1 LFNSGKTIMWNRK
14 WVEVKEKTK
23 TVSPHRYGHL
33 KGVAAMVGLL
43 AGSAVGALEAPKG
56 PVVLHVSGLI
66 EAHNQG
72 KTAALDMRALQVLP
86 QKSFTTHTPW
96 DLKPV
101 TFSGPL
107 LRDVLQLVKAKGQ
120 NIRAVALNDYR
131 VKLPVSDA
139 REHDVVVAVQMNGQA
154 IPVRTKGPLFIVYP
168 FDAKKELQHKTYYER
183 SIWQLK
189 AIEVE

>member
-1 LFNSGKTIMWNRK
+1 MIMCRRNLL
-14 WVEVKEKTK
+14 EVSEKTK
-23 TVSPHRYGHL
+23 IVLPNLGR
-33 KGVAAMVGLL
+33 KMGVLCVMLAMFAGAAVW
-43 AGSAVGALEAPKG
+43 ALDAPQG
-56 PVVLHVSGLI
+56 PVVLKVSGLI

-72 KTAALDMRALQVLP
+72 KVAALDMKALQALP
-86 QKSFTTHTPW
+86 QKSFTTQTPW
-96 DLKPV
+96 DQKPV

-120 NIRAVALNDYR
+120 HIRAVALNDYR
-131 VKLPVSDA
+131 VKLPQSDA

>member
-1 LFNSGKTIMWNRK
+1 MRTSDLL
-14 WVEVKEKTK
+14 EVSEKTK
-23 TVSPHRYGHL
+23 TVLSNMSS
-33 KGVAAMVGLL
+33 KMGVLGVILAMFS
-43 AGSAVGALEAPKG
+43 GSAVWALDAAQG
-56 PVVLHVSGLI
+56 PVVLKVSGLI

-72 KTAALDMRALQVLP
+72 KVAVLDMKALQDLP
-86 QKSFTTHTPW
+86 QKSFTTQTPW
-96 DLKPV
+96 DPKPV

-120 NIRAVALNDYR
+120 HIRAVALNDYR

-139 REHDVVVAVQMNGQA
+139 RDHDVVVAVQMNGQA
-154 IPVRTKGPLFIVYP
+154 IPVRTKGPLFVVYP

>member
-1 LFNSGKTIMWNRK
+1 MFTKNLL
-14 WVEVKEKTK
+14 EVGEKTK
-23 TVSPHRYGHL
+23 TVFPNLSS
-33 KGVAAMVGLL
+33 KMGVFCVMLAVF
-43 AGSAVGALEAPKG
+43 AGSAVWGLDAPHG
-56 PVVLHVSGLI
+56 PVVLKVSGLI

-72 KTAALDMRALQVLP
+72 KVAVLDMKALQALP
-86 QKSFTTHTPW
+86 QKSFTTQTPW
-96 DLKPV
+96 DQKPV

-120 NIRAVALNDYR
+120 HIRAVALNDYR

-168 FDAKKELQHKTYYER
+168 FDAKKELQHKIYYER

>member
-1 LFNSGKTIMWNRK
+1 MCTSHLL
-14 WVEVKEKTK
+14 EVSEKSK
-23 TVSPHRYGHL
+23 KVLSNLRC
-33 KGVAAMVGLL
+33 KFGLL
-43 AGSAVGALEAPKG
+43 CVLLGMFTGAAAWALDAPNG
-56 PVVLHVSGLI
+56 PVVLKVSGLI
-66 EAHNQG
+66 GAHNEV
-72 KTAALDMRALQVLP
+72 KAAVLDMKALQALP
-86 QKSFTTHTPW
+86 QKSFTTQTPW
-96 DLKPV
+96 DPKPV
-101 TFSGPL
+101 NFSGPL

-120 NIRAVALNDYR
+120 HIRAVALNDYR

-139 REHDVVVAVQMNGQA
+139 LEHDVVVAVQMNGQA

>member
-1 LFNSGKTIMWNRK
+1 MCKSNLL
-14 WVEVKEKTK
+14 EVSEKTK
-23 TVSPHRYGHL
+23 TIMPFLRRKMGVLCVMSSLFAGH
-33 KGVAAMVGLL
+33 VVW
-43 AGSAVGALEAPKG
+43 ALDAPKG
-56 PVVLHVSGLI
+56 PVVLQVSGLI

-72 KTAALDMRALQVLP
+72 KVAALDMRALQALP
-86 QKSFTTHTPW
+86 QKSFTTKTPW
-96 DLKPV
+96 DQKPV
-101 TFSGPL
+101 SFSGPL
-107 LRDVLQLVKAKGQ
+107 LRDVLKLVKANGQ
-120 NIRAVALNDYR
+120 HIRAVALNDYR

>member
-1 LFNSGKTIMWNRK
+1 MCKSIVL
-14 WVEVKEKTK
+14 EVSEKTK
-23 TVSPHRYGHL
+23 TVLPHLRRQM
-33 KGVAAMVGLL
+33 GVLCLMMGLF
-43 AGSAVGALEAPKG
+43 AGSAVCALEAPKG

-72 KTAALDMRALQVLP
+72 KVAALDMRALQALP
-86 QKSFTTHTPW
+86 QKSFTTQTPW
-96 DLKPV
+96 DQKPV
-101 TFSGPL
+101 SFSGPL

-120 NIRAVALNDYR
+120 HIRAVALNDYR

-168 FDAKKELQHKTYYER
+168 FDTKKELQHKTYYER

>member
-1 LFNSGKTIMWNRK
+1 MCKSNLLEIGDKTKTIMPCLRRK
-14 WVEVKEKTK
+14 MGVLCVML
-23 TVSPHRYGHL
+23 SLFAGH
-33 KGVAAMVGLL
+33 VVW
-43 AGSAVGALEAPKG
+43 ALDAPKG
-56 PVVLHVSGLI
+56 PVVLQVSGLI

-72 KTAALDMRALQVLP
+72 KVAALDMKALQALP
-86 QKSFTTHTPW
+86 QKSFTTQTPW
-96 DLKPV
+96 DQKAV

-120 NIRAVALNDYR
+120 HIRAVALNDYR
-131 VKLPVSDA
+131 VKLPAADA

>member
-1 LFNSGKTIMWNRK
+1 MRK
-14 WVEVKEKTK
+14 SILLEVSEKTK
-23 TVSPHRYGHL
+23 TIGSPLPRQL
-33 KGVAAMVGLL
+33 GVLWVMLGLF
-43 AGSAVGALEAPKG
+43 AGSSVGALEAPKG
-56 PVVLHVSGLI
+56 PVVLQVSGLI

-72 KTAALDMRALQVLP
+72 KVAALDMRALQALP
-86 QKSFTTHTPW
+86 QKSFTTQTPW
-96 DLKPV
+96 DQKPV

-107 LRDVLQLVKAKGQ
+107 LRDVLHLVKAKGQ
-120 NIRAVALNDYR
+120 HIRAVALNDYR
-131 VKLPVSDA
+131 VRLPVSDA

>member
-1 LFNSGKTIMWNRK
+1 MCTSNLLVVCGR
-14 WVEVKEKTK
+14 TK
-23 TVSPHRYGHL
+23 TVLPNLRT
-33 KGVAAMVGLL
+33 KI
-43 AGSAVGALEAPKG
+43 SAVCVLVGMLSGAAAWALEAPKG
-56 PVVLHVSGLI
+56 PVVLKVSGLI
-66 EAHNQG
+66 EARNQD
-72 KTAALDMRALQVLP
+72 KVAALDMRALQDLP
-86 QKSFTTHTPW
+86 QKSFTTKTPW
-96 DLKPV
+96 DQKPV

-107 LRDVLQLVKAKGQ
+107 LRDVLQLVKAKGEH
-120 NIRAVALNDYR
+120 IRAVALNDYR
-131 VKLPVSDA
+131 VRLPVTDA

>member
-1 LFNSGKTIMWNRK
+1 MNSGKTIMRASNLL
-14 WVEVKEKTK
+14 EVNEKTK
-23 TVSPHRYGHL
+23 TVLTFGRRLIGMFFAMSSMLTGT
-33 KGVAAMVGLL
+33 AAW
-43 AGSAVGALEAPKG
+43 ALNAPQG
-56 PVVLHVSGLI
+56 PVVLQVSGLI

-72 KTAALDMRALQVLP
+72 KVAALDMKALQALP
-86 QKSFTTHTPW
+86 QKSFTTQTPW
-96 DLKPV
+96 DQKPV

-120 NIRAVALNDYR
+120 HIRAVALNDYR
-131 VKLPVSDA
+131 IKLPVSDA
-139 REHDVVVAVQMNGQA
+139 HEHDVVVAVQMNGQA

>member
-1 LFNSGKTIMWNRK
+1 MRASNLL
-14 WVEVKEKTK
+14 EVNEKTK
-23 TVSPHRYGHL
+23 TVLTFGRRLIGMFFAMSSMLTGT
-33 KGVAAMVGLL
+33 AAW
-43 AGSAVGALEAPKG
+43 ALNAPQG
-56 PVVLHVSGLI
+56 PVVLQVSGLI

-72 KTAALDMRALQVLP
+72 KVAALDMKALQALP
-86 QKSFTTHTPW
+86 QKSFTTQTPW
-96 DLKPV
+96 DQKPV

-120 NIRAVALNDYR
+120 HIRAVALNDYR
-131 VKLPVSDA
+131 IKLPVSDA
-139 REHDVVVAVQMNGQA
+139 HEHDVVVAVQMNGQA

>member
-1 LFNSGKTIMWNRK
+1 MSTSNLL
-14 WVEVKEKTK
+14 EVSEKTK
-23 TVSPHRYGHL
+23 TVLPNLRQ
-33 KGVAAMVGLL
+33 KIGVICFMAGMFSGTAAW
-43 AGSAVGALEAPKG
+43 ALNAPTG
-56 PVVLHVSGLI
+56 PVVLQVSGLI
-66 EAHNQG
+66 DAHNQG
-72 KTAALDMRALQVLP
+72 KVAALDMNALQALP
-86 QKSFTTHTPW
+86 QKSFTTQTPW
-96 DLKPV
+96 DQKPV

-120 NIRAVALNDYR
+120 HIRAVALNDYR

-168 FDAKKELQHKTYYER
+168 FDTKKELQQKTYYER

>member
-1 LFNSGKTIMWNRK
+1 MCTGNLL
-14 WVEVKEKTK
+14 EVGEKTK
-23 TVSPHRYGHL
+23 TVLPNLRR
-33 KGVAAMVGLL
+33 KIGVLCVMAGMFT
-43 AGSAVGALEAPKG
+43 GSAAWALEAPKG
-56 PVVLHVSGLI
+56 PVVLQVSGLI

-72 KTAALDMRALQVLP
+72 KVAALDMKALQALP
-86 QKSFTTHTPW
+86 QKSFTTQTPW
-96 DLKPV
+96 DQKPV

-120 NIRAVALNDYR
+120 HIRAVALNDYR

>member
-1 LFNSGKTIMWNRK
+1 MRKSVLLEVSEKIKTIGPLLPRK
-14 WVEVKEKTK
+14 MGVLWVM
-23 TVSPHRYGHL
+23 L
-33 KGVAAMVGLL
+33 GLF
-43 AGSAVGALEAPKG
+43 AGSSVGALEAPKG
-56 PVVLHVSGLI
+56 PVVLQVSGLI

-72 KTAALDMRALQVLP
+72 KVAALDMRALQALP
-86 QKSFTTHTPW
+86 QKSFTTQTPW
-96 DLKPV
+96 DQKPV
-101 TFSGPL
+101 SFSGPL

-120 NIRAVALNDYR
+120 HIRAVALNDYR